1 MKARNFLVF
10 QGDVESLACQQ
21 GPALTRLIEQVSGS
35 DALQEESA
43 LVMCTYIRTDVH
55 QGERQRAPLMM
66 RTYIQTCTRASV
78 SELR

>member
-35 DALQEESA
+35 DALKEES
-43 LVMCTYIRTDVH
+43 LPGGSGTCSQHEQDRKTRFDPHIRSN
-55 QGERQRAPLMM
+55 RPLGMP
-66 RTYIQTCTRASV
+66 
-78 SELR
+78 